1 MDKYILFDMDGVLI
15 NTEPMHFEIWK
26 KVFKEKGI
34 DIDYEHYKGC
44 IGSTRRFLYDLIKE
58 GYGVDVSV
66 YEDLPERFSKL
77 KDEMIKEKGIPRI
90 EGAVETIRY
99 LYDKGYKMAVASS
112 SSQDYIES
120 QMKTLGID
128 KCFKVLFSAENVE
141 KPKPAPD
148 VFLAAAGKLGAKP
161 EECTVVEDSAN
172 GSRAAKAAGMTCI
185 GFRNPDSGNQD
196 LSVADKTIYKIT
208 ELKEVF

>member
-1 MDKYILFDMDGVLI
+1 MGKYILFDMDGVLV

-26 KVFKEKGI
+26 KILKEKGI
-34 DIDYEHYKGC
+34 DIDYQHYKGC
-44 IGSTRRFLYDLIKE
+44 IGSTRNFLYYLIKE

-66 YEDLPERFSKL
+66 YTDLPERFSQV
-77 KDEMIKEKGIPRI
+77 KDEMLKEQGIPRI
-90 EGAVETIRY
+90 DGAVETIKY
-99 LYDKGYKMAVASS
+99 LYNKGYEMAVASS

-120 QMKTLGID
+120 QMKMLGID

-148 VFLAAAGKLGAKP
+148 VFLVVAEKLGGKP
-161 EECTVVEDSAN
+161 AECTVVEDSAN

-185 GFRNPDSGNQD
+185 GFKNPDSGNQD
-196 LSVADKTIYKIT
+196 LSVADKIIYKIT
-208 ELKEVF
+208 ELKDIF

>member
-1 MDKYILFDMDGVLI
+1 MGKYILFDMDGVLV

-34 DIDYEHYKGC
+34 DIDYKHYKGC
-44 IGSTRRFLYDLIKE
+44 IGSTRSFLFNLIKE

-66 YEDLPERFSKL
+66 YTDLPERFSQV
-77 KDEMIKEKGIPRI
+77 KDEMLKEKGIPRI
-90 EGAVETIRY
+90 EGAVETIKY
-99 LYDKGYKMAVASS
+99 LYDKGYEMAVASS

-128 KCFKVLFSAENVE
+128 KCFKLLFSAENVE

-148 VFLAAAGKLGAKP
+148 VFLVAAEKLGGKP
-161 EECTVVEDSAN
+161 AECTVVEDSAN
-172 GSRAAKAAGMTCI
+172 GSRAAKTAGMTCI

-196 LSVADKTIYKIT
+196 LSVADKIIYKIT
-208 ELKEVF
+208 ELKDIF

>member
-1 MDKYILFDMDGVLI
+1 MGKYILFDMDGVLV

-44 IGSTRRFLYDLIKE
+44 IGSTRSFLYNLIKE

-66 YEDLPERFSKL
+66 YTDLPERFSQV
-77 KDEMIKEKGIPRI
+77 KDEMLKEKGIPRI
-90 EGAVETIRY
+90 EGAVETIKY
-99 LYDKGYKMAVASS
+99 LYDKGYEMAVASS

-128 KCFKVLFSAENVE
+128 KCFKLLFSAENVE

-148 VFLAAAGKLGAKP
+148 VFLVAAEKLGGKP
-161 EECTVVEDSAN
+161 
-172 GSRAAKAAGMTCI
+172 AGMYCCR
-185 GFRNPDSGNQD
+185 GFCKWKQSCKNSRND
-196 LSVADKTIYKIT
+196 LHWI
-208 ELKEVF
+208 

>member
-1 MDKYILFDMDGVLI
+1 MGKYILFDMDGVLV

-44 IGSTRRFLYDLIKE
+44 IGSTRSFLYNLIKE

-66 YEDLPERFSKL
+66 YTDLPERFSQV
-77 KDEMIKEKGIPRI
+77 KDEMLKEKGIPRI
-90 EGAVETIRY
+90 EGAVETIKY
-99 LYDKGYKMAVASS
+99 LYDKGYEMAVASS

-128 KCFKVLFSAENVE
+128 KCFKLLFSAENVE

-148 VFLAAAGKLGAKP
+148 VFLVAAEKIGGKPA
-161 EECTVVEDSAN
+161 ECTVVEDSAN
-172 GSRAAKAAGMTCI
+172 GSRAAKTAGMTCI
-185 GFRNPDSGNQD
+185 GFKNPDSGNQD
-196 LSVADKTIYKIT
+196 LSVADKIIYKIT
-208 ELKEVF
+208 ELKDIF

>member
-1 MDKYILFDMDGVLI
+1 MGKYILFDMDGVLV

-26 KVFKEKGI
+26 KILKEKGI

-44 IGSTRRFLYDLIKE
+44 IGSTRGFLYNLIKE

-66 YEDLPERFSKL
+66 YTDLPERFSQV
-77 KDEMIKEKGIPRI
+77 KDEMLKENGIPRI
-90 EGAVETIRY
+90 EGAVETIKY
-99 LYDKGYKMAVASS
+99 LYDKGYEMAVASS

-120 QMKTLGID
+120 QMKMLGID

-148 VFLAAAGKLGAKP
+148 VFLAVAEKLGGKP
-161 EECTVVEDSAN
+161 AECTVVEDSAN

-185 GFRNPDSGNQD
+185 GFKNPDSGNQD
-196 LSVADKTIYKIT
+196 LSVADKIIYKIT
-208 ELKEVF
+208 ELKDIF